1 MTALDVLHM
10 TSHSKFTPWVEL
22 YRPKTIKDIIG
33 QPEVAIRLAEYAKT
47 FNMPHMLFAGPA
59 GTGKTSA
66 VIALAHDI
74 YGEDYKHNILELN
87 ASDERGIDT
96 VRGKIKDFAR
106 AAPITGAPFKII
118 FLDEADALTPEA
130 QQALR
135 RTMEMYSSSTRFI
148 LSCNWS
154 GKIIEPIQ
162 SRCALFRF
170 KPLTKE
176 EVKTALDRIVK
187 AEGLTVESKAYD
199 ALIETSEGDMRKAI
213 NTLQSSSLTSKKIT
227 EDTVYKIV
235 AMAKPIEVS
244 KMVDSAFAGKFMDAR
259 KILDELLID
268 HGISGQDILFAV
280 HKDIIARDKLSM
292 RDKVRLVDRI
302 GEYDFRMVEG
312 ASERIQ
318 LEALLAYLAISG
330 KDADSK

>member
-1 MTALDVLHM
+1 MI
-10 TSHSKFTPWVEL
+10 SHNRFAPWVEL
-22 YRPKTIKDIIG
+22 YRPKTLKDVIG
-33 QPEVAIRLAEYAKT
+33 QPEVALRLAEYAKT
-47 FNMPHMLFAGPA
+47 YNMPHLLFSGPA
-59 GTGKTSA
+59 GTGKTTA
-66 VIALAHDI
+66 AIALARDI
-74 YGEDYKHNILELN
+74 YGEEYKHNILELN

-106 AAPITGAPFKII
+106 SAPISGAPFKII

-135 RTMEMYSSSTRFI
+135 RTMELFSSSTRFI

-170 KPLTKE
+170 KPLTKQ
-176 EVKTALDRIVK
+176 EVRDALGRIVK
-187 AEGLTVESKAYD
+187 AEGLTVEDKAYD
-199 ALIETSEGDMRKAI
+199 ALIETSEGDMRRAI
-213 NTLQSSSLTSKKIT
+213 NALQSASLTSKKIT

-235 AMAKPIEVS
+235 SMAKPIEVN
-244 KMVDSAFAGKFMDAR
+244 KMVDAALTGKFMDAR

-268 HGISGQDILFAV
+268 HGISGQDILLAV
-280 HKDIIARDKLSM
+280 HKDIISRDNLSI
-292 RDKVRLVDRI
+292 RDKVRLIDRI
-302 GEYDFRMVEG
+302 GEYEFRMVEG

-318 LEALLAYLAISG
+318 LEALLAYLAVSG
-330 KDADSK
+330 TDADKK